1 MKRGGL
7 RILDTTLRDGDQ
19 SPLGGFTGEEKL
31 AIARALSDAG
41 VDVIEAGFPASG
53 KTDFDACALVARA
66 SRDFQ
71 GNPAIALMARA
82 KKEDID
88 LAARALA
95 GHPRGIIHLT
105 LPVSDRHI
113 AAKLSLDR
121 EGLLALA
128 RESTARARETGYS
141 VEFGAEDATRA
152 DPEFLAAFAHVVT
165 ESGAETVNV
174 ADTLGITLPREI
186 AGLVAF
192 LIDRVPA
199 FREGKAT
206 VSVHC
211 HNDSGLALANTLA
224 AIEAGAGQAEVTVL
238 GLGERAGN
246 AALEELAAIMST
258 HPKRYPRENPLDREA
273 LTRVARL
280 VASFAG
286 TDLSPLKPVTGW
298 NVRAH
303 ASGIHQ
309 QGLSRDEATYR
320 SVYGPTS
327 KDRIVLTRHSGR
339 AGVIAYLSRYLA
351 PGPDGN
357 PDAATIDRIL
367 DAIKGDSPP
376 AGLTEILALAQ
387 VPGLLLPESFTFSG
401 GEAGYEAQAR
411 FPGNHA
417 IWAEGP
423 TRETALVALAR
434 SASGE
439 PVTLHSVS
447 LTGFGAPSGNT
458 MTLRIHAEIAIEG
471 RPDTFCEIDRSGTDL
486 PRLIFIALLDCINAA
501 RSAGTARATTARA

>member
-31 AIARALSDAG
+31 AIARSLSDSG

-53 KTDFDACALVARA
+53 TRDFDACALVARA
-66 SRDFQ
+66 SRDFPET
-71 GNPAIALMARA
+71 PAIALMARA

-88 LAARALA
+88 LAARALD

-105 LPVSDRHI
+105 LPASDRHI
-113 AAKLSLDR
+113 AAKLRLDR
-121 EGLLALA
+121 EALLTLA
-128 RESTARARETGYS
+128 REATARARDAGYA

-152 DPEFLAAFAHVVT
+152 DPEFLAAFAQVVT

-174 ADTLGITLPREI
+174 ADTLGIALPREI

-258 HPKRYPRENPLDREA
+258 HPERYPRENPLDRDA
-273 LTRVARL
+273 LTRASRL

-286 TDLSPLKPVTGW
+286 TGLSPLKPVTGW

-320 SVYGPTS
+320 SVYGPTG

-339 AGVIAYLSRYLA
+339 AGVIAYISRYLA
-351 PGPDGN
+351 LGPDGI
-357 PDAATIDRIL
+357 PDSAIIDRIL
-367 DAIKGDSPP
+367 EALKGENPP

-387 VPGLLLPESFTFSG
+387 VPGLLIPESFSFSG
-401 GEAGYEAQAR
+401 GETGYKAEAR
-411 FPGNHA
+411 FPGKHT
-417 IWAEGP
+417 IRAEGP
-423 TRETALVALAR
+423 TREATLIALAR

-447 LTGFGAPSGNT
+447 LTGFGAISENT

-471 RPDTFCEIDRSGTDL
+471 RPETFCEIDRSGTDL
-486 PRLIFIALLDCINAA
+486 PLLIFSALLDCVNAA
-501 RSAGTARATTARA
+501 RSAGAAGATTPRA